1 MILETLA
8 LKSIPWKWVIIAV
21 VALLLS
27 AAAIAV
33 VMSYNR
39 AIAQAELTKRELA
52 ATKEKLQAEQAKV
65 AQMET
70 TVKDLTAYYESRDE
84 RQQKAATRRS
94 QILTRKEKKN
104 GDTLAA
110 DDDTLLDLNRL
121 FPGRPN

>member
-27 AAAIAV
+27 AAAMAV
-33 VMSYNR
+33 VVSYNR

-52 ATKEKLQAEQAKV
+52 ATKDKLQAEQAKV

-70 TVKDLTAYYESRDE
+70 AVKDLTAYYDSRDE
-84 RQQKAATRRS
+84 RQRKATTRRS

-104 GDTLAA
+104 GDTIAG
-110 DDDTLLDLNRL
+110 DDGTLRDLNGL
-121 FPGRPN
+121 FTGSKD